1 MALQYSLSNFKP
13 LVIESYRHI
22 TFKGETYKRR
32 LRISK
37 FNAQLIDQAINTHIA
52 EQNTRFVVL
61 DLDDIKKVCEFL
73 NIDFK
78 SINTYF
84 DINLQM
90 CY

>member
-52 EQNTRFVVL
+52 
-61 DLDDIKKVCEFL
+61 
-73 NIDFK
+73 
-78 SINTYF
+78 
-84 DINLQM
+84 
-90 CY
+90 